1 MKRGVLI
8 IFVAILIPCLL
19 QAQTTPNDPQRLTL
33 EQAVN
38 FAVEHN
44 KELQASQMNIELRNK
59 MVTEAI
65 SQGLPQING
74 DLNYSTNFRY
84 KMSFPGSESSTVL
97 KDQSSVGV
105 TVNQLLFSGEWI
117 LGIQTSKIAK
127 LIASQQV
134 DVTELDI
141 KETVY
146 NSYYT
151 ILVSERLMEIV
162 KQNLENMSQIQR
174 HTENMLAA
182 GTAEPTDVDQIRI
195 TVGQLKN
202 SLLAMQRTV
211 DVNYN
216 LLRLQLGLQA
226 GTPITLA
233 DQLDNFLE
241 VGNFLK
247 LAGQEFDIN
256 QNAQYKLMETQ
267 EELQKKMV
275 GLKKWAYSPT
285 ISANYGYTY
294 KILKPSLDFSPKHSA
309 TITMSIPIFSGLQR
323 KAQLDQEKITL
334 EQTTLNK
341 SLLADQLNLQE
352 EQYKFALKNA
362 LEDYNLQ
369 SENIQV
375 ARKVL
380 EKENIART
388 LDYTANLQA
397 DEQVYYAPAATGR
410 IEKIYVEVGDRIK
423 KGQLLVEMDRTNLQ
437 QAEVQLK
444 NLETEYN
451 RAKMLNE
458 TQSISKQAYD
468 AAVTQYEVAKSNVDF
483 LKENTRM
490 LAPFNGVV
498 TGKYFENGEVYTGA
512 AFGGASKP
520 SIIAIEKINPL
531 KAYVNLSEQY
541 FLSVKKGTKVEL
553 KSNLYPDRIFE
564 GQVSIV
570 YPTIDPASRTFTVEV
585 KIPNDDEALRPGM
598 YGTINFFIG
607 NTETVVV
614 PAIAVLKLQGANDRY
629 VFINKDGKAKRVSVN
644 LGKRFEDKIELISD
658 EIQEGDEL
666 IVVGQGRVID
676 GSPITITQ

>member
-1 MKRGVLI
+1 MIKNVILSTLAIAVLAGCSGKKDSDKDTS
-8 IFVAILIPCLL
+8 V
-19 QAQTTPNDPQRLTL
+19 
-33 EQAVN
+33 V
-38 FAVEHN
+38 
-44 KELQASQMNIELRNK
+44 
-59 MVTEAI
+59 EAI
-65 SQGLPQING
+65 P
-74 DLNYSTNFRY
+74 
-84 KMSFPGSESSTVL
+84 
-97 KDQSSVGV
+97 
-105 TVNQLLFSGEWI
+105 
-117 LGIQTSKIAK
+117 
-127 LIASQQV
+127 
-134 DVTELDI
+134 
-141 KETVY
+141 
-146 NSYYT
+146 
-151 ILVSERLMEIV
+151 V
-162 KQNLENMSQIQR
+162 K
-174 HTENMLAA
+174 
-182 GTAEPTDVDQIRI
+182 V
-195 TVGQLKN
+195 
-202 SLLAMQRTV
+202 
-211 DVNYN
+211 
-216 LLRLQLGLQA
+216 
-226 GTPITLA
+226 
-233 DQLDNFLE
+233 
-241 VGNFLK
+241 
-247 LAGQEFDIN
+247 
-256 QNAQYKLMETQ
+256 
-267 EELQKKMV
+267 QK
-275 GLKKWAYSPT
+275 
-285 ISANYGYTY
+285 
-294 KILKPSLDFSPKHSA
+294 
-309 TITMSIPIFSGLQR
+309 
-323 KAQLDQEKITL
+323 
-334 EQTTLNK
+334 
-341 SLLADQLNLQE
+341 
-352 EQYKFALKNA
+352 
-362 LEDYNLQ
+362 
-369 SENIQV
+369 
-375 ARKVL
+375 L

-644 LGKRFEDKIELISD
+644 LAKRFEDKIELISD

>member
-1 MKRGVLI
+1 MIKNVILSTLAIAVLAGCSGKKDSDKDTS
-8 IFVAILIPCLL
+8 V
-19 QAQTTPNDPQRLTL
+19 
-33 EQAVN
+33 V
-38 FAVEHN
+38 
-44 KELQASQMNIELRNK
+44 
-59 MVTEAI
+59 EAI
-65 SQGLPQING
+65 P
-74 DLNYSTNFRY
+74 
-84 KMSFPGSESSTVL
+84 
-97 KDQSSVGV
+97 
-105 TVNQLLFSGEWI
+105 
-117 LGIQTSKIAK
+117 
-127 LIASQQV
+127 
-134 DVTELDI
+134 
-141 KETVY
+141 
-146 NSYYT
+146 
-151 ILVSERLMEIV
+151 V
-162 KQNLENMSQIQR
+162 K
-174 HTENMLAA
+174 
-182 GTAEPTDVDQIRI
+182 V
-195 TVGQLKN
+195 
-202 SLLAMQRTV
+202 
-211 DVNYN
+211 
-216 LLRLQLGLQA
+216 
-226 GTPITLA
+226 
-233 DQLDNFLE
+233 
-241 VGNFLK
+241 
-247 LAGQEFDIN
+247 
-256 QNAQYKLMETQ
+256 
-267 EELQKKMV
+267 QK
-275 GLKKWAYSPT
+275 
-285 ISANYGYTY
+285 
-294 KILKPSLDFSPKHSA
+294 
-309 TITMSIPIFSGLQR
+309 
-323 KAQLDQEKITL
+323 
-334 EQTTLNK
+334 
-341 SLLADQLNLQE
+341 
-352 EQYKFALKNA
+352 
-362 LEDYNLQ
+362 
-369 SENIQV
+369 
-375 ARKVL
+375 L

-498 TGKYFENGEVYTGA
+498 TGKYFENGEIYTGA

-553 KSNLYPDRIFE
+553 KSNLYPDRVFE

-607 NTETVVV
+607 NTETVVA

-644 LGKRFEDKIELISD
+644 LGKRFEDQIELISD

-666 IVVGQGRVID
+666 IVVGQGRVVD
-676 GSPITITQ
+676 GSPITIAQ

>member
-1 MKRGVLI
+1 MIKNVILSTLAIAVLAGCSGKKDSDKDTS
-8 IFVAILIPCLL
+8 V
-19 QAQTTPNDPQRLTL
+19 
-33 EQAVN
+33 V
-38 FAVEHN
+38 
-44 KELQASQMNIELRNK
+44 
-59 MVTEAI
+59 EAI
-65 SQGLPQING
+65 P
-74 DLNYSTNFRY
+74 
-84 KMSFPGSESSTVL
+84 
-97 KDQSSVGV
+97 
-105 TVNQLLFSGEWI
+105 
-117 LGIQTSKIAK
+117 
-127 LIASQQV
+127 
-134 DVTELDI
+134 
-141 KETVY
+141 
-146 NSYYT
+146 
-151 ILVSERLMEIV
+151 V
-162 KQNLENMSQIQR
+162 K
-174 HTENMLAA
+174 
-182 GTAEPTDVDQIRI
+182 V
-195 TVGQLKN
+195 
-202 SLLAMQRTV
+202 
-211 DVNYN
+211 
-216 LLRLQLGLQA
+216 
-226 GTPITLA
+226 
-233 DQLDNFLE
+233 
-241 VGNFLK
+241 
-247 LAGQEFDIN
+247 
-256 QNAQYKLMETQ
+256 
-267 EELQKKMV
+267 QK
-275 GLKKWAYSPT
+275 
-285 ISANYGYTY
+285 
-294 KILKPSLDFSPKHSA
+294 
-309 TITMSIPIFSGLQR
+309 
-323 KAQLDQEKITL
+323 
-334 EQTTLNK
+334 
-341 SLLADQLNLQE
+341 
-352 EQYKFALKNA
+352 
-362 LEDYNLQ
+362 
-369 SENIQV
+369 
-375 ARKVL
+375 L

-423 KGQLLVEMDRTNLQ
+423 KGQLLVEMNRTN
-437 QAEVQLK
+437 
-444 NLETEYN
+444 
-451 RAKMLNE
+451 
-458 TQSISKQAYD
+458 

-553 KSNLYPDRIFE
+553 KSSLYPDRIFE

>member
-1 MKRGVLI
+1 MIKNVILSTLAIAVLAGCSGKKDSDKDTS
-8 IFVAILIPCLL
+8 V
-19 QAQTTPNDPQRLTL
+19 
-33 EQAVN
+33 V
-38 FAVEHN
+38 
-44 KELQASQMNIELRNK
+44 
-59 MVTEAI
+59 EAI
-65 SQGLPQING
+65 P
-74 DLNYSTNFRY
+74 
-84 KMSFPGSESSTVL
+84 
-97 KDQSSVGV
+97 
-105 TVNQLLFSGEWI
+105 
-117 LGIQTSKIAK
+117 
-127 LIASQQV
+127 
-134 DVTELDI
+134 
-141 KETVY
+141 
-146 NSYYT
+146 
-151 ILVSERLMEIV
+151 V
-162 KQNLENMSQIQR
+162 K
-174 HTENMLAA
+174 
-182 GTAEPTDVDQIRI
+182 V
-195 TVGQLKN
+195 
-202 SLLAMQRTV
+202 
-211 DVNYN
+211 
-216 LLRLQLGLQA
+216 
-226 GTPITLA
+226 
-233 DQLDNFLE
+233 
-241 VGNFLK
+241 
-247 LAGQEFDIN
+247 
-256 QNAQYKLMETQ
+256 
-267 EELQKKMV
+267 QK
-275 GLKKWAYSPT
+275 
-285 ISANYGYTY
+285 
-294 KILKPSLDFSPKHSA
+294 
-309 TITMSIPIFSGLQR
+309 
-323 KAQLDQEKITL
+323 
-334 EQTTLNK
+334 
-341 SLLADQLNLQE
+341 
-352 EQYKFALKNA
+352 
-362 LEDYNLQ
+362 
-369 SENIQV
+369 
-375 ARKVL
+375 L

-410 IEKIYVEVGDRIK
+410 IEKIYVEVG
-423 KGQLLVEMDRTNLQ
+423 DRTNLQ

-498 TGKYFENGEVYTGA
+498 TGKYFENGEVYTRA

-520 SIIAIEKINPL
+520 SSIAIETINHL

-553 KSNLYPDRIFE
+553 KSSLYPDRIFE

-607 NTETVVV
+607 NTEPVVV